1 MPQTSSRRRRRRP
14 GKVARRVTRLVSER
28 RRLLAVRDEI
38 TTAFEAEVA
47 AMYAVYQGQV
57 ARIDAQL
64 RALDRGVLPQPLR
77 DDEDDGTARQPDPG
91 PNGRIAAQLS
101 GGADP
106 C

>member
-28 RRLLAVRDEI
+28 RRLLAIRDEI

-47 AMYAVYQGQV
+47 AMHAVYQGQV

-64 RALDRGVLPQPLR
+64 RDLDRGMQPQPLR
-77 DDEDDGTARQPDPG
+77 DEDDGTARQPDPG

-101 GGADP
+101 GGGDP